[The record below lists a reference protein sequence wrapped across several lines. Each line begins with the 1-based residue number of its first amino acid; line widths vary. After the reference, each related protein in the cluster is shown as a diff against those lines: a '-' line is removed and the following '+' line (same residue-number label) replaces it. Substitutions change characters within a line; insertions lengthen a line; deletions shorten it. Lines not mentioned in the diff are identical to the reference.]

1 MRLRPVLALASAA
14 ASLSVLASG
23 CGVSDATFEPGV
35 AATVGDR
42 TISVQRV
49 DDAVTPTCKAL
60 QANPQLIGQ
69 GFTGAQLRNIVL
81 GQLALKDIA
90 DAIATENGLDAEQIY
105 TRNEETARGSITGVS
120 DADAAAALPVFA
132 ASAYLN
138 DVLDQVI
145 TAKLGATTDNQV
157 RQAAANQL
165 IADYEEK
172 AGIETNPLFDP
183 LDFTPTGES
192 GPPTDLSVALSAAAT
207 AADAATPA
215 PAEVA
220 ALPSS
225 QRCLPLAGAAPV
237 S

>member
-14 ASLSVLASG
+14 VSLSVLVSG

-35 AATVGDR
+35 AAKIGDR

-49 DDAVTPTCKAL
+49 DDAVTPTCEAL

-69 GFTGAQLRNIVL
+69 GFSGAQLRNIVL
-81 GQLALKDIA
+81 AQLALKDIA
-90 DAIATENGLDAEQIY
+90 DALATENGLDAEQIY

-120 DADAAAALPVFA
+120 DATAAKALPVFA

-165 IADYEEK
+165 IADYQQK

-183 LDFTPTGES
+183 LDFTATGDEGTPQS
-192 GPPTDLSVALSAAAT
+192 LSVALSATAK

-215 PAEVA
+215 PAAVG
-220 ALPSS
+220 ALPAN
-225 QRCLPLAGAAPV
+225 QRCLPVAGAAPA